1 MDLKKNEFRLRRL
14 LFPIGI
20 FAVTQFMSCKT
31 DDAVEDLRDDN
42 CNVPKEQKEEPS
54 LNYRALFSTHHTIG
68 EEEAKE
74 LALDAS
80 SLFSRDGNDLRSG
93 RMRQICDVRVLHSP
107 ESTLRSGSGEEM
119 PVPDTLAYVCNF
131 ADSAGFA
138 IICADDRVGC
148 PILAYVGEG
157 MLGEEVDNP
166 GLAIVLSNMEDY
178 LIGSIRQFENE
189 KDSLRQKAEAQLQ
202 DDTSCLK
209 SVYTGKYNLISEESV
224 APLIYTKW
232 DQWPDPYN
240 TYMPYYPSTDSH
252 APAGCV
258 AVATAQIMAY
268 YEYPKS
274 LDGYTFDWKGMKV
287 SPSAEEGKGK
297 VTPQNREL
305 VARLMQS
312 IGKHVGMN
320 YSYNE
325 SGANTA
331 TAVSWLGSLGY
342 RIASSGY
349 SWEIAKVFLDARA
362 PLIMRGYSTKTV
374 KKKKI
379 LGITVKSNASYS
391 DGHAWVVDGYKTT
404 TIKKYSYV
412 VDSDK
417 NITSTK
423 YLSTSYSNSFLSINW
438 GWGILSDEYYAAGC
452 FASVNQDE
460 NYQYK
465 QEIFIA
471 GR

>member
-1 MDLKKNEFRLRRL
+1 MRRL

-20 FAVTQFMSCKT
+20 FAATQFMSCKT
-31 DDAVEDLRDDN
+31 DDAVEDLLNDN
-42 CNVPKEQKEEPS
+42 SNVQKERKEEPS

-68 EEEAKE
+68 EDEAKE

-80 SLFSRDGNDLRSG
+80 SLFSMDGNALRSG
-93 RMRQICDVRVLHSP
+93 RMRQICDVRVLHSE
-107 ESTLRSGSGEEM
+107 ESTLRSGSGEEI

-157 MLGEEVDNP
+157 TLGDELDNP

-178 LIGSIRQFENE
+178 LIGSIHQFESE
-189 KDSLRQKAEAQLQ
+189 KDSLRQEAEAQLR
-202 DDTSCLK
+202 DDTACLK
-209 SVYTGKYNLISEESV
+209 RVYTGKYDLISEESV

-232 DQWPDPYN
+232 DQWPSPYN
-240 TYMPYYPSTDSH
+240 MYMPYYASTDSH

-274 LDGYTFDWKGMKV
+274 LDGYTFNWKGMKA
-287 SPSAEEGKGK
+287 SPSAK
-297 VTPQNREL
+297 VEDGNVTTQNKIL
-305 VARLMQS
+305 IARLMQS
-312 IGKHVGMN
+312 IGNHVGID
-320 YSYNE
+320 YGFNE
-325 SGANTA
+325 SSAYTA
-331 TAVSWLGSLGY
+331 TAVSWLGLLGY
-342 RIASSGY
+342 QTASSGY
-349 SWEIAKVFLDARA
+349 SWEFAKSFLDEKV
-362 PLIMRGYSTKTV
+362 PLIMRGCNKKTV

-379 LGITVKSNASYS
+379 LGITVKTTPIYS
-391 DGHAWVVDGYKTT
+391 DGHAWIVDGYKTT
-404 TIKKYSYV
+404 TIKKYSYT

-417 NITSTK
+417 DVTTTR

-452 FASVNQDE
+452 FAPSNSNY
-460 NYQYK
+460 NYQYD
-465 QEIFIA
+465 QELFVV
-471 GR
+471 RR

>member
-1 MDLKKNEFRLRRL
+1 MKGFGLRRL

-20 FAVTQFMSCKT
+20 FAATQFMSCKT
-31 DDAVEDLRDDN
+31 DDAVEDLNGTSD
-42 CNVPKEQKEEPS
+42 VPKERKEEPS

-80 SLFSRDGNDLRSG
+80 SLFSRDGNGLRSG
-93 RMRQICDVRVLHSP
+93 RMRQICDVRVLHSE
-107 ESTLRSGSGEEM
+107 ESILRSGSGEEM

-166 GLAIVLSNMEDY
+166 GLAIILSNMEDY

-202 DDTSCLK
+202 DDTTCLK
-209 SVYTGKYNLISEESV
+209 RVYTGKYDLISEESV

-232 DQWPDPYN
+232 DQWPAPYN
-240 TYMPYYPSTDSH
+240 TYMPYYSSTDSH

-258 AVATAQIMAY
+258 AVATAQIMAH
-268 YEYPKS
+268 YEYPES

-287 SPSAEEGKGK
+287 SPSAEEKKGK
-297 VTPQNREL
+297 VTPQNQEL

-312 IGKHVGMN
+312 IGNHVGMD
-320 YSYNE
+320 YGFNE
-325 SGANTA
+325 SSANTA

-342 RIASSGY
+342 KTASSGY
-349 SWEIAKVFLDARA
+349 SWDFAKTYLDEGV
-362 PLIMRGYSTKTV
+362 PLIMRGYNKKTL
-374 KKKKI
+374 KKKKFLWI
-379 LGITVKSNASYS
+379 PVKSTPIYS
-391 DGHAWVVDGYKTT
+391 DGHAWIVDGYKTT
-404 TIKKYSYV
+404 TIKSYSYT

-417 NITSTK
+417 DVTTTR
-423 YLSTSYSNSFLSINW
+423 YLSTSYSNSFLSVNW
-438 GWGILSDEYYAAGC
+438 GWGGESDSYYAADC
-452 FASVNQDE
+452 FAPKGSDYNF
-460 NYQYK
+460 QYG
-465 QEIFIA
+465 QELFVV
-471 GR
+471 RR